1 MQMLRAR
8 NLSEEFDEE
17 QGNQAGKA
25 GAERED
31 DCEIREGRA
40 GGMHEA
46 GRWQDW
52 MSWEAKQGLW
62 LED

>member
-25 GAERED
+25 GAEID
-31 DCEIREGRA
+31 DCEIREA
-40 GGMHEA
+40 ET
-46 GRWQDW
+46 
-52 MSWEAKQGLW
+52 
-62 LED
+62 